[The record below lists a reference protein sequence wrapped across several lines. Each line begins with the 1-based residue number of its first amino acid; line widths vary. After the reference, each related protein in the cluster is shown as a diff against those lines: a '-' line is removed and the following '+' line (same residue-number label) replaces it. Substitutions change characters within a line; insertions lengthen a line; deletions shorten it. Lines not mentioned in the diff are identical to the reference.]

1 MLLAKKHGFKTLDS
15 WVVRKGEIPE
25 DLEYPIIT
33 KDISPNSG
41 SWKSD
46 VFICQ
51 DEGELKAAFESITS
65 PTILI
70 QRFVDKKNK
79 LYYEFAD
86 ELLEHVKELRQGNPI
101 REPIYSFITCTRS
114 EETNR
119 VEPKKVL
126 IIEGIL
132 CLANKALRDLM
143 DIKVFVD
150 CDSDVRLSRVIMRDI
165 LERGRNIEQ
174 VLSRYEKTV
183 RPSHLLFIEPTKRFA
198 DIIIPQGGMNQV
210 AITILTNHISQ
221 TLKNQ

>member
-1 MLLAKKHGFKTLDS
+1 MLVIGIAGGTGSGKTTVVKKIMEQFPEKEVAILSHDS
-15 WVVRKGEIPE
+15 YYY
-25 DLEYPIIT
+25 D
-33 KDISPNSG
+33 NSG
-41 SWKSD
+41 LSLEERRMKNYD
-46 VFICQ
+46 HP
-51 DEGELKAAFESITS
+51 DSI
-65 PTILI
+65 
-70 QRFVDKKNK
+70 
-79 LYYEFAD
+79 EFD
-86 ELLEHVKELRQGNPI
+86 LMIEHVKELRQGNPI

-150 CDSDVRLSRVIMRDI
+150 CDSDVRLSRVVMRDI

>member
-1 MLLAKKHGFKTLDS
+1 MLVIGIAGGTGSGKTTVVKKIMEQFPEKEVAILSHDS
-15 WVVRKGEIPE
+15 YYY
-25 DLEYPIIT
+25 D
-33 KDISPNSG
+33 NSG
-41 SWKSD
+41 LSLEERRMKNYD
-46 VFICQ
+46 HP
-51 DEGELKAAFESITS
+51 DSI
-65 PTILI
+65 
-70 QRFVDKKNK
+70 
-79 LYYEFAD
+79 EFD
-86 ELLEHVKELRQGNPI
+86 LMIEHVKELRQGNPI
-101 REPIYSFITCTRS
+101 SEPIYSFITCTRS